1 MQLRDLLKKY
11 FGFDS
16 FRPLQEE
23 IITTSLAGRDVV
35 ALLPT
40 GGGKSLCYQLPALA
54 RNGLTIV
61 VSPLIALMKDQV
73 DGLHEMNVPATFIN
87 SSLDSGEY
95 FQRYCGLDSGE
106 YKILYLSPERL
117 LQDDMLSRL
126 SRWNVSAIAIDEAH
140 CISEWGHD
148 FRPEYA
154 QLAKLRDIFP
164 RVPLIALTATA
175 TPRVCDDIVS
185 LLDLRNPARFVA
197 SFNRPNLSYRIIAR
211 REPLKQITDF
221 LDDHTG
227 ESGIIYCL
235 SRSKTEE
242 IAHAICSKGYD
253 ALPYHAGLSGEV
265 RAKNQE
271 RFLKDEVP
279 IMVATI
285 AFGMGVDKPNV
296 RFVIHHDLPKNIESY
311 YQETGRAGRDG
322 LPSECVLLYSQS
334 DTAKLYR
341 FAEQATDPHEQEVA
355 RRQIS
360 QMVRFVEGTDCRRA
374 AILRYFGE
382 EYSAEDGTALSSC
395 GACDNCLTPREQFDG
410 TTEALKILS
419 CIARVQQKS
428 GFGVGAVHIADI
440 LAGADNEKIR
450 RWGHNTLS
458 TYGVGKERPRQEWI
472 TFTQELISRGLLR
485 IDLERFS
492 IVQITEAGKA
502 AMKDRAPIFLTKP
515 LTTTKLAAEKRREL
529 KVRTGE
535 KNYDRE
541 LFDRLRTLRRSIA
554 DEKGVPAFMV
564 FSDATLQD
572 MAGKKPRTLS
582 AMLDVSGV
590 GERKLEQYGELF
602 LNAITEKTPG

>member
-1 MQLRDLLKKY
+1 MIQLRDLLKRY

-23 IITTSLAGRDVV
+23 IITRSLAGDDVV

-54 RNGLTIV
+54 REGLTIV

-73 DGLHEMNVPATFIN
+73 DGLREMNIPATFIN
-87 SSLDSGEY
+87 SSLDSGEF
-95 FQRYCGLDSGE
+95 FQRYCALDSGE

-117 LQDDMLSRL
+117 LQEDMLSRL
-126 SRWNVSAIAIDEAH
+126 SRWNLAAIAIDEAH

-148 FRPEYA
+148 FRPEYG
-154 QLAKLRDIFP
+154 QLSKLRQVFP
-164 RVPLIALTATA
+164 DVPVIALTATA
-175 TPRVCDDIVS
+175 TTRVCDDIVS
-185 LLDLRNPARFVA
+185 RLELRNPARFIA

-211 REPLKQITDF
+211 REPLRQLTDF
-221 LDDHTG
+221 LEDHPN

-242 IAHAICSKGYD
+242 IAHALSSKGYS
-253 ALPYHAGLSGEV
+253 ALPYHAGLSAEQ
-265 RAKNQE
+265 RASNQE
-271 RFLKDEVP
+271 RFLKDEIP
-279 IMVATI
+279 LMVATI

-341 FAEQATDPHEQEVA
+341 FAEEANDPREQEVA

-360 QMVRFVEGTDCRRA
+360 QMVRFVEGTECRRT

-382 EYSAEDGTALSSC
+382 EYRAEDGTPLSSC

-450 RWGHNTLS
+450 RWEHNTLS
-458 TYGVGKERPRQEWI
+458 TYGVGRDRPRQEWLS
-472 TFTQELISRGLLR
+472 FTQELISRGLLR
-485 IDLERFS
+485 VNLERFS
-492 IVQITEAGKA
+492 IVEITEAGKG
-502 AMKDRAPIFLTKP
+502 AMKSRSSIFLTKP

-529 KVRTGE
+529 KARTGE
-535 KNYDRE
+535 RVFDRD
-541 LFDRLRTLRRSIA
+541 LFDKLRKLRRTIA
-554 DEKGVPAFMV
+554 DEKGIPAFMV

-582 AMLDVSGV
+582 EMLGVSGV
-590 GERKLEQYGELF
+590 GERKLEQYGDLF
-602 LNAITEKTPG
+602 LREISE